1 MPILSNARSY
11 IAGILV
17 SLCMTGV
24 GYSIDNSSVQQTKNK
39 LRQLDTQIN
48 RLKQV
53 LASANDK
60 RGALNRELAGT
71 EKQIDKA
78 IQQLHSIQTNIDSK
92 QQKIM
97 SLEQHIRE
105 LNQQLIK
112 QQQQLASHVRA
123 RYKIGVYQPV
133 KWIINQD
140 EPYSISR
147 LLTFHQYIV
156 QSRQHIIDAIDN
168 TKKNLTLNQ
177 QSLREELTEQR
188 KLQHRLHIH
197 QAQLQEDKNY
207 HKAVLQSLNN
217 EIQSK
222 EHTLAEFEHNKE
234 NLSRLL
240 KTLALKSIVAV
251 PRQAFSQMRHK
262 LPRPIQSRSL
272 QRMNQG
278 VTFFAGEG
286 TPVRAVS
293 SGKIVFSDW
302 LNGYGLLIIIDH
314 GQGFMTLYAHNQSLF
329 KRKGATVQ
337 QGEQIASVG
346 HSGGIKQNGLYFE
359 VRQRGKA
366 VPPLEWLA

>member
-1 MPILSNARSY
+1 MPILSNFRCY
-11 IAGILV
+11 ISGFTLVLCLAGANYAAD
-17 SLCMTGV
+17 S
-24 GYSIDNSSVQQTKNK
+24 SSVLQTKTK
-39 LRQLDTQIN
+39 LKQLDTQIN

-53 LASANDK
+53 LANANDR
-60 RGALNRELAGT
+60 RGLLNRELAGT

-78 IQQLHSIQTNIDSK
+78 IQQLRSIQTDIDSK
-92 QQKIM
+92 KQKIV
-97 SLEQHIRE
+97 SLEQHISE

-112 QQQQLASHVRA
+112 QQQQLASHIRT
-123 RYKIGVYQPV
+123 RYQIGGYQPV

-147 LLTFHQYIV
+147 LLTYYQYIV

-168 TKKNLTLNQ
+168 TKKNLTSNQ
-177 QSLREELTEQR
+177 KSLQDELAEQR
-188 KLQHRLHIH
+188 QLQQRLHIH
-197 QAQLQEDKNY
+197 QAQLQEDKHY
-207 HKAVLQSLNN
+207 HKAVIQSLSK

-222 EHTLAEFEHNKE
+222 EHTLAEFERNKE
-234 NLSRLL
+234 NLSSLL
-240 KTLALKSIVAV
+240 KNLALKSVAL
-251 PRQAFSQMRHK
+251 PKQSFNQMRHK

-314 GQGFMTLYAHNQSLF
+314 GQGFMTLYAHNQSLY